1 MVKGERTL
9 IIHQGRF
16 FMKMFLILLV
26 LSSQSFAQSSSSS
39 PVNTS
44 QSDSS
49 PLSLM
54 RLKEKFKISYFSQ
67 TLGSSFKKW
76 EDNEVEDD
84 GTIKDDPIT
93 MYHSFNVRYLL
104 GEKFNLFMSP
114 RFNTVLGNR
123 SELPEYYEQ
132 RAVSIDDWQ
141 FGIFYDFFKTPNF
154 QYNQRLTHR
163 APFSKKSKNEHLES
177 QVEWQHDV
185 TYKASSAL
193 RIIHWNT
200 YRYYAYNDKSTI
212 ERYRINFTTLFNY
225 NLTDKWL
232 LQFMH
237 TLDLQHRNKK
247 DVSHPKHRDFNYMKR
262 YHHYL
267 DFGVGYSPIKEL
279 TFIPFIRSVNERDI
293 RNETMTYGL
302 TILGRV
308 L

>member
-26 LSSQSFAQSSSSS
+26 LSSQAFAQSSSSS
-39 PVNTS
+39 AVNTS

-49 PLSLM
+49 PLSLI

-67 TLGSSFKKW
+67 TLGPSIKKW
-76 EDNEVEDD
+76 EDNELDDD
-84 GTIKDDPIT
+84 GTLKDDPIT
-93 MYHSFNVRYLL
+93 MYHSFNSRYLL
-104 GEKFNLFMSP
+104 TEKFNLFMSS
-114 RFNTVLGNR
+114 RFSTVLGNR
-123 SELPEYYEQ
+123 SELPEYYDQ
-132 RAVSIDDWQ
+132 HAVRMDDWQ
-141 FGIFYDFFKTPNF
+141 FGFFYNFLKTSNF

-163 APFSKKSKNEHLES
+163 APFSKKSKDEHIDS
-177 QVEWQHDV
+177 QIEWQHDL
-185 TYKASSAL
+185 TYKVSNEL

-200 YRYYAYNDKSTI
+200 YRYYAYNEKSTI
-212 ERYRINFTTLFNY
+212 ERHRINFTTLFNY
-225 NLTDKWL
+225 TLTDKWL

-247 DVSHPKHRDFNYMKR
+247 DESHPKHRDLSYMKR

-267 DFGVGYSPIKEL
+267 DFGVGYSPIKDL
-279 TFIPFIRSVNERDI
+279 TFIPFLRFVDERNI
-293 RNETMTYGL
+293 RNETTTVGL